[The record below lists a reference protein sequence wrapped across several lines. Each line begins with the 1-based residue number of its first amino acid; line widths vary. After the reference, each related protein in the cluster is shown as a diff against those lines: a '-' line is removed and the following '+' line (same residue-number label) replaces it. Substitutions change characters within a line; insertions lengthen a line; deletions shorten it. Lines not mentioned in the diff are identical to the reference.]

1 MSWFNLDSLNT
12 TLTES
17 LTQVST
23 SLNQVKTQVQ
33 STLQIDDDLVEALT
47 LRTAS
52 LTAER
57 DAIDAEESRKETVKN
72 YLAEMLPWETRDEER
87 EILVEECKEVML
99 KLSCAEDTFEGPFAS
114 SPNNEVNEEEAEG
127 EMEGK
132 LTEVRS
138 STTTPPHLDKLAKL
152 EPLPPLL
159 EEFDLDTHVGL
170 IQRLLGVDENLS
182 RVHSQLSNAGEKEK
196 IFWKNYFFHC
206 AYVRYEN
213 GLSVDE
219 IWASKP
225 SAPSSEELA
234 KAAAAAASQH
244 ESIEEEEEEDD
255 NKDEESGEI
264 VFESNSADDGDHPK
278 VESSAGVVGTPATT
292 TPSTGI
298 IITTATTTKNNSSP
312 SSSTTQDNSYEMIA
326 NEAAAAAED
335 DDDDDV
341 IATVGDV
348 SYGGGDDNDDDVV
361 DDGDL
366 DLDDLDA
373 EIARELED

>member
-114 SPNNEVNEEEAEG
+114 SPPNNEVNEEEGE

-138 STTTPPHLDKLAKL
+138 SSTPPHLDKLAKL

-182 RVHSQLSNAGEKEK
+182 RVHSQLSSTCLFILLRHFFK
-196 IFWKNYFFHC
+196 ILMPFTILVYSHSFFFSFQKQSI
-206 AYVRYEN
+206 YIRT
-213 GLSVDE
+213 SS
-219 IWASKP
+219 ISSK
-225 SAPSSEELA
+225 
-234 KAAAAAASQH
+234 KRC
-244 ESIEEEEEEDD
+244 
-255 NKDEESGEI
+255 G
-264 VFESNSADDGDHPK
+264 
-278 VESSAGVVGTPATT
+278 
-292 TPSTGI
+292 
-298 IITTATTTKNNSSP
+298 
-312 SSSTTQDNSYEMIA
+312 
-326 NEAAAAAED
+326 
-335 DDDDDV
+335 
-341 IATVGDV
+341 
-348 SYGGGDDNDDDVV
+348 
-361 DDGDL
+361 
-366 DLDDLDA
+366 
-373 EIARELED
+373 

>member
-1 MSWFNLDSLNT
+1 
-12 TLTES
+12 
-17 LTQVST
+17 
-23 SLNQVKTQVQ
+23 
-33 STLQIDDDLVEALT
+33 
-47 LRTAS
+47 
-52 LTAER
+52 
-57 DAIDAEESRKETVKN
+57 
-72 YLAEMLPWETRDEER
+72 MLPWETRDEER

-182 RVHSQLSNAGEKEK
+182 RVHSQLSN
-196 IFWKNYFFHC
+196 
-206 AYVRYEN
+206 
-213 GLSVDE
+213 E

-278 VESSAGVVGTPATT
+278 VESSA
-292 TPSTGI
+292 
-298 IITTATTTKNNSSP
+298 
-312 SSSTTQDNSYEMIA
+312 
-326 NEAAAAAED
+326 
-335 DDDDDV
+335 
-341 IATVGDV
+341 
-348 SYGGGDDNDDDVV
+348 
-361 DDGDL
+361 
-366 DLDDLDA
+366 
-373 EIARELED
+373 

>member
-114 SPNNEVNEEEAEG
+114 SSPNEVNEEEEEEG
-127 EMEGK
+127 EEMEGK

-138 STTTPPHLDKLAKL
+138 SSTPPHLDKLAKL

-234 KAAAAAASQH
+234 KAAAAASQH

-264 VFESNSADDGDHPK
+264 VFESNSDDGDHPK

-298 IITTATTTKNNSSP
+298 ITTTATTKNNSSP

>member
-23 SLNQVKTQVQ
+23 SLNQVKSQVQ

-114 SPNNEVNEEEAEG
+114 PPTNEVNEEG
-127 EMEGK
+127 EDMEGK

-138 STTTPPHLDKLAKL
+138 STTTTPPHLDKLAKL

-244 ESIEEEEEEDD
+244 ESIEEEEEKDD

-264 VFESNSADDGDHPK
+264 VFESNSAEYDHPK

-298 IITTATTTKNNSSP
+298 IITTATTKNNSSP

-348 SYGGGDDNDDDVV
+348 SYGGGDDNDDDGV